1 MPVLLFSGLE
11 RAAGSFSIPERR
23 GNMRFAPSVFL
34 LAAWISMGTGCDL
47 RPAAKHQPK
56 QPVTQAPTPAPIT
69 PAPTPAPVTPALTPA
84 PEASPARTEDK
95 PTPTPI
101 DRNAQ
106 VVVIGYHRLV
116 DKVRHPD
123 TEITPQ
129 DFEAQMQQIRDAGIS
144 VISMEDF
151 LAWRRGEKNIPP
163 KSAIITLDDGWNTTY
178 NVAWPILRKFGYP
191 FTLFIYTDYV
201 KGGPKSGGGSLTW
214 GQLGELRDAGASIES
229 HTISHRDLRGRKNR
243 RATAEYEEWL
253 WKELA
258 GSKEQLEEQLGIS
271 VEALALPYGRHD
283 EHVREIAK
291 KAGYEA
297 VFTVEGQ
304 KITYATPLDSVG
316 RYIIDSSKP
325 KVFAEAIRFGGP
337 SDDSTSPAVAAID
350 FSAIETQPPNGA
362 KVSEEF
368 PLLKASL
375 APFGNIDPKSVQM
388 RISGIGL
395 VAAEYDAAS
404 KSVSF
409 KLKQNLQEKDY
420 IVIVS
425 MQADG
430 RRLETRWSFTF
441 TRVKG
446 ED

>member
-1 MPVLLFSGLE
+1 
-11 RAAGSFSIPERR
+11 
-23 GNMRFAPSVFL
+23 MRFAPSVFL
-34 LAAWISMGTGCDL
+34 LAAWISMGAGCGL
-47 RPAAKHQPK
+47 QPAAKAQPK
-56 QPVTQAPTPAPIT
+56 RPVTQA
-69 PAPTPAPVTPALTPA
+69 VTPAL
-84 PEASPARTEDK
+84 EASPAGTEDK

-106 VVVIGYHRLV
+106 VVVLGYHRVV

-123 TEITPQ
+123 TEITPR
-129 DFEAQMQQIRDAGIS
+129 DFEAQMQQIKDAGIS
-144 VISMEDF
+144 VISMKDF

-163 KSAIITLDDGWNTTY
+163 KSAIITLDDGWKTTY
-178 NVAWPILRKFGYP
+178 DVAWPILRKFGYP

-214 GQLGELRDAGASIES
+214 GQLGELRDAGAGIES

-243 RATAEYEEWL
+243 RGTAEYEEWL

-258 GSKEQLEEQLGIS
+258 GSKQQLEQELGIS
-271 VEALALPYGRHD
+271 VEALALPYGYHD

-304 KITYATPLDSVG
+304 KITYATPLDTVG

-325 KVFAEAIRFGGP
+325 QVFAGAIQFGGP
-337 SDDSTSPAVAAID
+337 LGGDTTSPAVASID
-350 FSAIETQPPNGA
+350 STAIETQPPNGA
-362 KVSEEF
+362 KVSDEF
-368 PLLKASL
+368 PLLRANL
-375 APFGNIDPKSVQM
+375 APLGDIDPKSVQM
-388 RISGIGL
+388 RISGFGL
-395 VAAEYDAAS
+395 VPAEYDPAS
-404 KSVSF
+404 KTVSF

-425 MQADG
+425 MQAGG

-441 TRVKG
+441 TRSKG
-446 ED
+446 GG